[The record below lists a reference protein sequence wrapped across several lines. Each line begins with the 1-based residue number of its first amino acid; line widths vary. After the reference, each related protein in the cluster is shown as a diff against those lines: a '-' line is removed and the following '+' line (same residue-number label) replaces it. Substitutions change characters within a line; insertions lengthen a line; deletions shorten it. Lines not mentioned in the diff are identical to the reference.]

1 MIARYVWSVFAVLA
15 ALLPASSAHAQ
26 ASPAKITIVI
36 FGPPSLGSFLP
47 PIIKANKLDAAHG
60 LDIAFVERP
69 PDAYVTQFNSG
80 EFQVG
85 GSAATLTIAV
95 ARNRGVP
102 VTYLFNLFDF
112 WGALV
117 TSNDAVKSVKD
128 LAGKQIA
135 AARVTTNF
143 AMIDWFA
150 RRQGLDLSKANVVNT
165 APPGLMSY
173 AMAERADAI
182 HMWEP
187 GYTQLLAKKP
197 GVRTLDLDIRK
208 QWRAFAGGDSIPTLG
223 VAAQEAWIKQNPNL
237 VQPLYAAYKAA
248 AEWAR
253 KNPAKAA
260 ALILPKGNAAD
271 QAAIKELIESN
282 DRLAMNVAGAAE
294 IRKEIEAVFRAG
306 VTTKYLEKQPEGGAI
321 YPSPLN

>member
-1 MIARYVWSVFAVLA
+1 MISRFCLAVLSA
-15 ALLPASSAHAQ
+15 ALWMASAQ
-26 ASPAKITIVI
+26 AQAQPAKITIVI

-47 PIIKANKLDAAHG
+47 PIIKAQKLDAAHG

-117 TSNDAVKSVKD
+117 TSNAEVRSLKD
-128 LAGKQIA
+128 LVGKQIA

-150 RRQGLDLSKANVVNT
+150 RRQGFDLSKANVVNT

-173 AMAERADAI
+173 AMADRADAV
-182 HMWEP
+182 HLWEP
-187 GYTQLLAKKP
+187 GYTQLIAKKP
-197 GVRTLDLDIRK
+197 GVRTLDLDIRR
-208 QWRAFAGGDSIPTLG
+208 QWRQFAGGDSIPTLG
-223 VAAQEAWIKQNPNL
+223 VAAHEAWLKQNPTL
-237 VQPLYAAYKAA
+237 VQPLYSAYKAA
-248 AEWAR
+248 AEWTR
-253 KNPAKAA
+253 KHPAEAA
-260 ALILPKGNAAD
+260 ALILPKGSDADRAAVK
-271 QAAIKELIESN
+271 ALIEN
-282 DRLAMNVAGAAE
+282 NERLGMNVAGAAE
-294 IRKEIEAVFRAG
+294 IRKEIEAVFKAG
-306 VTTKYLEKQPEGGAI
+306 VSTGYIPKLPEAGAI
-321 YPSPLN
+321 YGSPLK

>member
-1 MIARYVWSVFAVLA
+1 MLARYAWLA
-15 ALLPASSAHAQ
+15 LLLPASLLPALAHAQ
-26 ASPAKITIVI
+26 AAPAKLTIVV

-60 LDIAFVERP
+60 LDITFVERP

-80 EFQVG
+80 EFQLG

-117 TSNDAVKSVKD
+117 TSNNEVKTVKD

-143 AMIDWFA
+143 AMIDWFS

-182 HMWEP
+182 HLWEP

-197 GVRTLDLDIRK
+197 GVRTLDLDIRR
-208 QWRAFAGGDSIPTLG
+208 QWREYAGGDSIPTLG
-223 VAAQEAWIKQNPNL
+223 VAAQDGWLKQNANL
-237 VQPLYAAYKAA
+237 VQPLYSAYKAA

-253 KNPAKAA
+253 KNPTKAA
-260 ALILPKGNAAD
+260 ELILPKASSAD
-271 QAAIKELIESN
+271 QAAVKALIENN
-282 DRLAMNVAGAAE
+282 DRLGMNVAGAAE

-306 VTTKYLEKQPEGGAI
+306 VSTKYLEKMPEAGAI
-321 YPSPLN
+321 YAAPLK

>member
-1 MIARYVWSVFAVLA
+1 MAKLLWGIAALWMW
-15 ALLPASSAHAQ
+15 LLPAGVAHAQ
-26 ASPAKITIVI
+26 SAPARITIVV

-60 LDIAFVERP
+60 LDITFVERP

-112 WGALV
+112 FGALV
-117 TSNDAVKSVKD
+117 TSNDEVKTVKD
-128 LAGKQIA
+128 LVGRQIA

-150 RRQGLDLSKANVVNT
+150 RRQGLDLSKAQVVNT

-182 HMWEP
+182 HLWEP

-197 GVRTLDLDIRK
+197 SVRTLDLNIRK
-208 QWRAFAGGDSIPTLG
+208 QWREFAGGDSIPTLG
-223 VAAQEAWIKQNPNL
+223 IAAQEAWIKQNPTL
-237 VQPLYAAYKAA
+237 VQPLYSAYKAA

-253 KNPAKAA
+253 RNPAKAA
-260 ALILPKGNAAD
+260 VLILPKASSAD
-271 QAAIKELIESN
+271 QAAIQALIESN
-282 DRLAMNVAGAAE
+282 DRLGMNVAGAAE

-306 VTTKYLEKQPEGGAI
+306 VSTKYLEKMPEAAAI
-321 YPSPLN
+321 YGSPLK